1 MKKVLL
7 GIAAIAVVFG
17 LVACGNKEEKQPE
30 TSGEANQVVENNE
43 ATENNEVVDNNEE
56 ENVAPVTSG
65 EETNV
70 PKSEQEGTAGS
81 NIPLKDNLTEAEYQ
95 IKVAMQDLLKETYG
109 DQVFDARIN
118 VTKMY
123 TAEEEQDMPALKE
136 RNLGAN
142 EVAFEVNYEIKPAE
156 GVDPIIFTA
165 ATGEYDEESG
175 WVKEKY
181 NCGILV
187 PNESG
192 DAKFKIVDFG
202 TGF

>member
-17 LVACGNKEEKQPE
+17 LVACGDKEESNQPE
-30 TSGEANQVVENNE
+30 VNEEVNQVVENNE
-43 ATENNEVVDNNEE
+43 VTENNEETNVVPE
-56 ENVAPVTSG
+56 VSG
-65 EETNV
+65 EEVNV

-95 IKVAMQDLLKETYG
+95 IKVAMQDLLKEAYG
-109 DQVFDARIN
+109 EQIFDARFKEIK
-118 VTKMY
+118 VY
-123 TAEEEQDMPALKE
+123 TAEEEQENPALKE
-136 RNLGAN
+136 RNLGPD
-142 EVAFEVNYEIKPAE
+142 EVAFDINYEIKPAE

-165 ATGEYDEESG
+165 ATGDYDEESG

-192 DAKFKIVDFG
+192 DAKYKIIDFG